1 MSALH
6 DVTVPR
12 PDVNEVEV
20 LAKASRRRF
29 SAGYKLKILRE
40 AEACTEPGAIGA
52 LLRREGLYS
61 SNLTTWREQRER
73 GELAG
78 LTPKKRGPAPQA
90 KNPLAAKVAA
100 LEREVIRQQARA
112 ERAEALVAL
121 QKKVA
126 ELLGPLPCDGC
137 KSGLFR
143 IASYTCSPVSHSGVS
158 ISPR

>member
-6 DVTVPR
+6 EVAVPGPDVTG
-12 PDVNEVEV
+12 VEV
-20 LAKASRRRF
+20 LAKATRRRF
-29 SAGYKLKILRE
+29 SAEYKLKILRE
-40 AEACTEPGAIGA
+40 AETCTQPGALGA
-52 LLRREGLYS
+52 LLRRGRLYS

-100 LEREVIRQQARA
+100 LEREVTRQKARA
-112 ERAEALVAL
+112 ARAEALVEL

-126 ELLGPLPCDGC
+126 ALLGTPLPRNGE
-137 KSGLFR
+137 K
-143 IASYTCSPVSHSGVS
+143 P
-158 ISPR
+158 